1 MTSPSL
7 IHINLPARLQG
18 TISLPTSKSISARAL
33 TISALTGGTQ
43 PQGLSDCDDTHALQA
58 AIAHRPAIIDIG
70 AAGTAMRFGTAL
82 FACTLGE
89 HVLTGSPRMLE
100 RPIGLLVDALRS
112 LGADITYEGTE
123 GFPPLRVKG
132 HPLKGGHTTI
142 PASVSSQY
150 ISALLMIAPTMTEGL
165 TLTLEGEIASRP
177 YIDMTLAIMKAYGA
191 QADWTAEGQA
201 IRVAAGGYR
210 PTEWTVEPDW
220 SAASYWYEMVALSD
234 DAEACIC
241 LKGLRA
247 ESLQGDSCISQIFI
261 PLGVKTT
268 FTDEG
273 AVLTKTAAVESLDFD
288 FTHCP
293 DLAQTV
299 VATCAMMG
307 VAFHFNGLKSLK
319 IKETDRIVALQTELR
334 KLGVEVAADNES
346 MTLTTDAA
354 ALFKSRLRLETA
366 QASTP
371 IATYADHRMALAFAP
386 CAYRFPGLAIAH
398 PEVVSKSYP
407 AFWAD
412 LERVGAT
419 IEKA

>member
-82 FACTLGE
+82 FACTPGE

-247 ESLQGDSCISQIFI
+247 ESLQGDSCISQIFL

-371 IATYADHRMALAFAP
+371 IATYADHRMAMAFAP

>member
-82 FACTLGE
+82 FACTPGE

-247 ESLQGDSCISQIFI
+247 KSLQGDSCISQVFI

>member
-82 FACTLGE
+82 FACTPGE

-247 ESLQGDSCISQIFI
+247 ESLQGDSCISQIFL

-273 AVLTKTAAVESLDFD
+273 AVLTKTAAVESLDLD